1 MEPNAA
7 YYSAIEALGDG
18 RRLTVRALRPED
30 RDDYLAA
37 VDRVSSQ
44 SLYRRFFAA
53 KRHFTEKERSFF
65 LDIDFIKHVALV
77 AVIEDNGKPT
87 IAGGARYVVENPR
100 QAEVA
105 FTVVDRYQGLGIGS
119 VLMRHVITI
128 ARNAGL
134 DELLAHVLPA
144 NTPMLKI
151 FERAGVRISTKR
163 ESDSINVTLY
173 LHPQIAPAEKPL
185 NHGVN

>member
-7 YYSAIEALGDG
+7 HYSAVESLGDG
-18 RRLTVRALRPED
+18 RRLNIHALRPED
-30 RDDYLAA
+30 RHDYLAA

-44 SLYRRFFAA
+44 SLYRRFFAV

-77 AVIEDNGKPT
+77 AVMEENGKPT

-105 FTVVDRYQGLGIGS
+105 FTVLDQYQGLGIGS
-119 VLMRHVITI
+119 ALMRHIITI

-134 DELLAHVLPA
+134 NELVAHVLPA
-144 NTPMLKI
+144 NTAMLKV
-151 FERAGVRISTKR
+151 FERAGVHLSAKR
-163 ESDSINVTLY
+163 ELDSINVTLY
-173 LHPQIAPAEKPL
+173 LHPQDAPTETPL
-185 NHGVN
+185 NRVVD